1 MLLTF
6 HNLQQT
12 QSTLYTLLFG
22 FICSVTWLCPVST
35 GCSHDKIKYASF
47 KASPTGAACSTTTG
61 EAAACSTLCSASSLC
76 KIVYVTTCDANGQ
89 CTCAFCNQLTGIDF
103 SQTNAVT
110 FFNFQLIGVNTRQI
124 HLAGGLVIGQPL
136 LIMITLEDTMVS
148 LNFMMANGRVAFI
161 TEIRFNERSV
171 VSNSFLGYWG
181 AEDRNT
187 PHFNFQYGQKPWVF
201 CVVNSERYDLYIDQ
215 VLFKQFPHRVPP
227 SQVVEVTI
235 GRENSLIKTF
245 RR

>member
-6 HNLQQT
+6 QYLQQT
-12 QSTLYTLLFG
+12 QPTLYTLLFG

-35 GCSHDKIKYASF
+35 GCSLNKIKFTSH

-76 KIVYVTTCDANGQ
+76 KLVYVTTCDAKGQ
-89 CTCAFCNQLTGIDF
+89 CTCAFCNQLTEVDF
-103 SQTNAVT
+103 SQADAE
-110 FFNFQLIGVNTRQI
+110 FFLNTQLIGVNTRQV

-148 LNFMMANGRVAFI
+148 LNFMMAKGHVAFM

-187 PHFNFQYGQKPWVF
+187 PHFNFQFGQRRWVF
-201 CVVNSERYDLYIDQ
+201 CVVRSDRYELYIDR

-227 SQVVEVTI
+227 NQVVEVTI
-235 GRENSLIKTF
+235 GREKSLIETF